1 MIAVDVQPFSCVEDE
16 GFKEL
21 MKAMD
26 PRYKLPS
33 RSHLRDVVLP
43 SQYEELKNKLYVIL
57 ANVDFLA
64 LTTDM
69 WTSRANE
76 GYITITCHFVSNN
89 FKLES
94 EILAKRQ
101 LLDST
106 NHTASNIAKTMKAV
120 LQDWGVTNK
129 VVCIVTDND
138 ATMVK
143 ACRLLQYKHL
153 PCVAHTIKMPCI
165 DDILTKCK
173 TIVAFFKRS
182 QVAYAKF
189 KEAQGE
195 NPCTL
200 LHEMPTRWNSAFAMI
215 KRILRTNEFVSL
227 ALISCHN
234 APSPFSAAEVDIL
247 KDIAALLS
255 PFEDATL
262 FVSSNSKVSVSLIIP
277 VICKLQHKIKEIN
290 LETAEGKLVFEFIKT
305 RLGERLAAYETRTIP
320 RISTIIDPRFKKQGF
335 LSSSNAE

>member
-1 MIAVDVQPFSCVEDE
+1 
-16 GFKEL
+16 
-21 MKAMD
+21 
-26 PRYKLPS
+26 
-33 RSHLRDVVLP
+33 
-43 SQYEELKNKLYVIL
+43 
-57 ANVDFLA
+57 
-64 LTTDM
+64 
-69 WTSRANE
+69 
-76 GYITITCHFVSNN
+76 
-89 FKLES
+89 
-94 EILAKRQ
+94 
-101 LLDST
+101 
-106 NHTASNIAKTMKAV
+106 MKAV
-120 LQDWGVTNK
+120 LEDWGVTNK

-143 ACRLLQYKHL
+143 AFRLLQYKHL
-153 PCVAHTIKMPCI
+153 PCVPHTINLLVQDILKIPSI

-200 LHEMPTRWNSAFAMI
+200 LQEMPTRWNSAFAMI
-215 KRILRTNEFVSL
+215 KRILKTNEFVSL

-262 FVSSNSKVSVSLIIP
+262 SVSSKSKVSVSLIIP
-277 VICKLQHKIKEIN
+277 VICELQHRIKEIN
-290 LETAEGKLVFEFIKT
+290 LETAEQT
-305 RLGERLAAYETRTIP
+305 RLGERLAA
-320 RISTIIDPRFKKQGF
+320 
-335 LSSSNAE
+335 

>member
-1 MIAVDVQPFSCVEDE
+1 MKVMRMIAVDVQPFSCVEDE

-189 KEAQGE
+189 
-195 NPCTL
+195 
-200 LHEMPTRWNSAFAMI
+200 
-215 KRILRTNEFVSL
+215 
-227 ALISCHN
+227 
-234 APSPFSAAEVDIL
+234 
-247 KDIAALLS
+247 
-255 PFEDATL
+255 
-262 FVSSNSKVSVSLIIP
+262 
-277 VICKLQHKIKEIN
+277 
-290 LETAEGKLVFEFIKT
+290 
-305 RLGERLAAYETRTIP
+305 
-320 RISTIIDPRFKKQGF
+320 
-335 LSSSNAE
+335 

>member
-1 MIAVDVQPFSCVEDE
+1 MKVMRMIAVGIQPFSCVEDE

-21 MKAMD
+21 MKEMD

-106 NHTASNIAKTMKAV
+106 NHTASNIAETMKAV
-120 LQDWGVTNK
+120 LEDWGVTNK

-143 ACRLLQYKHL
+143 AFRLLQYKHL
-153 PCVAHTIKMPCI
+153 PCVPHTINLLVQDILKIPSI

-189 KEAQGE
+189 
-195 NPCTL
+195 
-200 LHEMPTRWNSAFAMI
+200 
-215 KRILRTNEFVSL
+215 
-227 ALISCHN
+227 
-234 APSPFSAAEVDIL
+234 
-247 KDIAALLS
+247 
-255 PFEDATL
+255 
-262 FVSSNSKVSVSLIIP
+262 
-277 VICKLQHKIKEIN
+277 
-290 LETAEGKLVFEFIKT
+290 
-305 RLGERLAAYETRTIP
+305 
-320 RISTIIDPRFKKQGF
+320 
-335 LSSSNAE
+335 